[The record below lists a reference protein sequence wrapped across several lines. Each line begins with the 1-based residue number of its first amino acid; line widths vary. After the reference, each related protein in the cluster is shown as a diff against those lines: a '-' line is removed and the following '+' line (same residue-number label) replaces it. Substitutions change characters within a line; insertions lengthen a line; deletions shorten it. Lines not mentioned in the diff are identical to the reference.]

1 MTQLGMFE
9 GDEDPAAE
17 RRNVKRR
24 SGHESAVDSHERG
37 RDFLT
42 ADEVERPLKAARGGR
57 FGVRDYAMLLLAF
70 RHGLRAT
77 ELTTLRC
84 KDLSLE
90 EARVWVT
97 RRKGGLSTS
106 QPLAG
111 DELRALKTYLN
122 KRADGLPW
130 LFLSSQGT
138 QMTRQNFYYL
148 VREAGGRAGLG
159 SVHQHMLRHARG
171 HALADKGM
179 DPRLLQD
186 WLGHRDIRHTAWY
199 SRTSSTRFDGFWE

>member
-9 GDEDPAAE
+9 GDEQGTAE

-24 SGHESAVDSHERG
+24 SGHESAVDAHERG

-42 ADEVERPLKAARGGR
+42 PDEVERLLKAARGGR
-57 FGVRDYAMLLLAF
+57 FGVRDYGMLLLAF

-77 ELTTLRC
+77 ELTTLRR
-84 KDLSLE
+84 KDVSLE
-90 EARVWVT
+90 EARIWVT

-111 DELRALKTYLN
+111 DELRALKAYLN

-138 QMTRQNFYYL
+138 QMSRQNFYYL
-148 VREAGGRAGLG
+148 VREAGERAGLG
-159 SVHQHMLRHARG
+159 SVHPHMLRHACG

-179 DPRLLQD
+179 DTRLLQD

-199 SRTSSTRFDGFWE
+199 SRTSATRFDGLWE